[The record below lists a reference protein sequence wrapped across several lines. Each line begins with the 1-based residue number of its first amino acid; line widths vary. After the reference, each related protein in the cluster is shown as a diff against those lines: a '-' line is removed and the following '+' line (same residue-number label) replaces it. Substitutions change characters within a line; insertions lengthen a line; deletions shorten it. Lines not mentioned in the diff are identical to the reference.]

1 MWQLGWSLKRGQRR
15 NLEGSLQDAKEHFVC
30 FPKSTTKYF
39 CLVTVIFLMKNAT
52 VALYSLTPLN
62 FICVK
67 DMHTLTHTHYFEIP
81 TR

>member
-1 MWQLGWSLKRGQRR
+1 
-15 NLEGSLQDAKEHFVC
+15 
-30 FPKSTTKYF
+30 
-39 CLVTVIFLMKNAT
+39 MKNAT